1 MKISSLMYFPK
12 MHKSPDGS
20 TFIIASTKCTLKP
33 LSKDITAIFK
43 LFLEA
48 VTRDA
53 LLVKVFLEVSQNS
66 QEYTWNSIKKETL
79 VQVVSCK
86 FCEISNNTIFTER
99 LWVTAHVFYKKIEKF
114 DAKKWN
120 LIWGKNILGY
130 PKKPASY

>member
-66 QEYTWNSIKKETL
+66 QEHTLGLRPATLLKK
-79 VQVVSCK
+79 
-86 FCEISNNTIFTER
+86 R
-99 LWVTAHVFYKKIEKF
+99 LWCRWFPVNFVKF
-114 DAKKWN
+114 LTTPFLQNVSW
-120 LIWGKNILGY
+120 
-130 PKKPASY
+130 